1 MKKFF
6 LLYSENPE
14 VLQLLTFFTVSFSFS
29 LLGTLFTIVRTFNK
43 RKTRRKKIC
52 IDKNLYSLLEV
63 LLSCLF
69 IAVFVLSILDRLD
82 RDYVKVMAVSSVLG
96 ISREHIADKISEEDF
111 WQKLIKVIFTDG
123 VAKIKSIG
131 DLFNK
136 KDKK

>member
-1 MKKFF
+1 MKKIF

-14 VLQLLTFFTVSFSFS
+14 FLQLLTFFTVSFSFS
-29 LLGTLFTIVRTFNK
+29 FLGSLFTIVRTFNK
-43 RKTRRKKIC
+43 RKTRRKKFC

-82 RDYVKVMAVSSVLG
+82 RDYVKVIGVSSVLG
-96 ISREHIADKISEEDF
+96 ISREHIANKVSEEDF
-111 WQKLIKVIFTDG
+111 WQKLLKAIFTDG
-123 VAKIKSIG
+123 VAKIKTIG

>member
-1 MKKFF
+1 MKKIF

-14 VLQLLTFFTVSFSFS
+14 FLQLLTFFTVSFSFS
-29 LLGTLFTIVRTFNK
+29 FLGSLFTIVRTFNK
-43 RKTRRKKIC
+43 RKTRRKKFR

-82 RDYVKVMAVSSVLG
+82 RDYVKVIGVSSVLG
-96 ISREHIADKISEEDF
+96 ISREHIANKVSEEDF
-111 WQKLIKVIFTDG
+111 WQKLLKAIFTDG
-123 VAKIKSIG
+123 VAKIKTIG

>member
-1 MKKFF
+1 MKKIF

-14 VLQLLTFFTVSFSFS
+14 FLQLLTFFTVSFSFA
-29 LLGTLFTIVRTFNK
+29 LLGALFTIVRTLNK
-43 RKTRRKKIC
+43 RKARRKKFC

-82 RDYVKVMAVSSVLG
+82 RDYVKVIGVSSVLG
-96 ISREHIADKISEEDF
+96 ISREHIANKVSEEDF
-111 WQKLIKVIFTDG
+111 WQKLLKAIFTDG
-123 VAKIKSIG
+123 VAKIKTIG